1 MRQRLNPIRQV
12 RELYL
17 PTLDLLDLAKE
28 LPYAVRDIVRKLRE
42 GRLSIEYKHVGLE
55 PARRTLES
63 AANRIALAIVI
74 ASLVVGSS
82 LLVNARVPPLVSDI
96 SIIGIIGYAIAYVI
110 ALWLVA
116 SILRSGSK

>member
-1 MRQRLNPIRQV
+1 
-12 RELYL
+12 
-17 PTLDLLDLAKE
+17 
-28 LPYAVRDIVRKLRE
+28 
-42 GRLSIEYKHVGLE
+42 
-55 PARRTLES
+55 
-63 AANRIALAIVI
+63 
-74 ASLVVGSS
+74 VVGSS